1 MSEINENILHENFI
15 NAEQFYR
22 ELRELENIM
31 PSLLNDFRRDFV
43 NFNLNPENNEY
54 QQAFQNDKNMLNA
67 INNDTEQLV
76 KNIEKSTEYIN
87 ESLFELNMLIQEAKQ
102 LNRQLKKEL
111 GIVNNEVSA
120 SDELISDYKEM
131 YNYGYLRNWGLAL
144 CIIIAGMIITKAY
157 PGRQVNMASN

>member
-1 MSEINENILHENFI
+1 MSEINENILNENFI

-67 INNDTEQLV
+67 MFIHGAE
-76 KNIEKSTEYIN
+76 
-87 ESLFELNMLIQEAKQ
+87 
-102 LNRQLKKEL
+102 
-111 GIVNNEVSA
+111 
-120 SDELISDYKEM
+120 
-131 YNYGYLRNWGLAL
+131 
-144 CIIIAGMIITKAY
+144 
-157 PGRQVNMASN
+157 